1 MWLVFLLV
9 TDVSYV
15 LLFNTN
21 TNEVGD
27 ASNVH
32 HHVVCLD
39 SSSQWDT
46 LKFLEGLDHIVVQ
59 LVLDLIIILNFFKV
73 VIG

>member
-1 MWLVFLLV
+1 MRIYIFLTKILK
-9 TDVSYV
+9 
-15 LLFNTN
+15 L
-21 TNEVGD
+21 
-27 ASNVH
+27 
-32 HHVVCLD
+32 HHVVSLPPRHLCQLCLD